1 MNTMATVTAQ
11 KTLGAFYTDAAV
23 AHYVVEWALRQ
34 PTDSVLDPSCGG
46 GVFLSSALGRLRSIG
61 CSTPRVWGIDIDGE
75 ALRLTK
81 LRLPLARHIQAD
93 FFSADLRQLAPFDA
107 VVGNPPFIRYQ
118 TFNGSARSSAL
129 ARAQDAGVSLAQLS
143 SSWAPF
149 LVHAVSFLKPG
160 GRLGMV
166 VPSEIGHAQYA
177 RNVLEFI
184 ISNFGRIEIRLFRKK
199 LFPELSQDTG
209 LLLCENFGTACSWF
223 SITILD
229 DIEHAST
236 SGSVC
241 CPVDIAALR
250 DGRVRLIHY
259 LVSPRA
265 RHLYETLS
273 THKCVARL
281 GAAADV
287 GIGYVTG
294 FNDFFHLSE
303 GERRRW
309 HIPRRFLRPAILTL
323 ADTEAVVV
331 RVPDWRRI
339 AESERKSYL
348 LAIPPLEIGK
358 LPPSVLEYLKYG
370 EEMGVPE
377 RFKCRVRQPWFS
389 VPHVRIADAFL
400 TYMSGQGPRLVRN
413 HASLVA
419 PNTLHLVRLEK
430 GWKPEW
436 FTGGW
441 FSSLTKLSCELEGH
455 ALGGGMLKL
464 EPSEA
469 GRILV
474 ALPNPREAAGLERD
488 LNSLVRQKQAD
499 AATDLAD
506 SLILRRRLGLTGT
519 ECLVLREAA
528 REMHRW
534 RMHK

>member
-1 MNTMATVTAQ
+1 MATTTVQ
-11 KTLGAFYTDAAV
+11 KTLGAFYTDAPV
-23 AHYVVEWALRQ
+23 AHYLVEWALRQ
-34 PTDSVLDPSCGG
+34 PTDSVLDPGCGG
-46 GVFLSSALGRLRSIG
+46 GVFLSSALDRLRSIG
-61 CSTPRVWGIDIDGE
+61 CPAPRVWGIDIDGE
-75 ALRLTK
+75 AVRLTK
-81 LRLPLARHIQAD
+81 LRLPFARLIQAD
-93 FFSADLRQLAPFDA
+93 FFSVNPREVPGFDA

-118 TFNGSARSSAL
+118 AFNGSVRSSAL
-129 ARAQDAGVSLAQLS
+129 ARAQEAGVSLAQLS

-177 RNVLEFI
+177 RNVLQFF

-209 LLLCENFGTACSWF
+209 LLLCEEFGTACSWF
-223 SITILD
+223 SITVLD
-229 DIEHAST
+229 DIENTST

-241 CPVDIAALR
+241 CPVDIAAVR

-259 LVSPRA
+259 LVSPKA
-265 RHLYETLS
+265 RHLCEALS
-273 THKCVARL
+273 TQKSVARL
-281 GAAADV
+281 GAVADV

-294 FNDFFHLSE
+294 CNDYFHLSE
-303 GERRRW
+303 EERRRW
-309 HIPRRFLRPAILTL
+309 RIPARFLRSAILTL
-323 ADTEAVVV
+323 ADTEAFVV

-339 AESERKSYL
+339 AERGRKSHL
-348 LAIPPLEIGK
+348 LAIPPLGIGK
-358 LPPSVLEYLKYG
+358 LPPRVLEYLKYG
-370 EEMGVPE
+370 EQMGVPQ
-377 RFKCRVRQPWFS
+377 RFKCRVREPWYS

-400 TYMSGQGPRLVRN
+400 TYMSGRGPRLVRN
-413 HASLVA
+413 RANLVA
-419 PNTLHLVRLEK
+419 PNTLHLVRFEK

-436 FTGGW
+436 FISGW
-441 FSSLTKLSCELEGH
+441 LSSLTKLSCELEGH

-469 GRILV
+469 EKILV
-474 ALPNPREAAGLERD
+474 ALPNPREAAGLVRELD
-488 LNSLVRQKQAD
+488 NLVRQKQVD

-506 SLILRRRLGLTGT
+506 SRILRRRLGLSAT

-528 REMHRW
+528 AEMHRW